1 MNDLLPLAETIA
13 ARLKARS
20 ETIAVA
26 ESSTGGLISAALL
39 AVPAPLRTSSVV
51 PSSIRVKRRAY
62 CSPLATERCR
72 NFVPRPSR
80 TRCCWRGAPRCNSRR
95 HGDLAKPAPPGRAAI
110 AMAIQPD
117 TPVSRSRERPS
128 GCARWKPAAPTA
140 SPICARSLSRA
151 SNCWPAPW
159 GPDLATD
166 RALLTRRIF
175 WTNPIETTGSDA
187 SATRPAIPPAW
198 HINAGVWAQHPQSFH
213 LIEQPIEGVWASGP

>member
-1 MNDLLPLAETIA
+1 MLQVRPP
-13 ARLKARS
+13 RPK
-20 ETIAVA
+20 
-26 ESSTGGLISAALL
+26 SSTGGLISAALL
-39 AVPAPLRTSSVV
+39 AVPGAS
-51 PSSIRVKRRAY
+51 AY
-62 CSPLATERCR
+62 FLGGAIVYTRQAKSLLLAIGDERCR

-80 TRCCWRGAPRCNSRR
+80 TRCCWRGAPRCNSQR

-117 TPVSRSRERPS
+117 TLVSRSRERPS
-128 GCARWKPAAPTA
+128 GCARWKPASPTA
-140 SPICARSLSRA
+140 SPICARSRSRA

-159 GPDLATD
+159 GADLATD
-166 RALLTRRIF
+166 EALLTRRIF

-213 LIEQPIEGVWASGP
+213 LI